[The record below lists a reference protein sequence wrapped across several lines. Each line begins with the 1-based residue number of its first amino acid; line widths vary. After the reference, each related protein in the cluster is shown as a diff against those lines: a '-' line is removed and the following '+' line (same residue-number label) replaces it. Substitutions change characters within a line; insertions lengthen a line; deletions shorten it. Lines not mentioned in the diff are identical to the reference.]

1 LDKFNFFCIS
11 VSPNLFPVSP
21 EKGGF
26 PFMIKHVI
34 FDFDGTIVDS
44 ISLSIELFNEL
55 ADKYKF
61 NKIVYNQLDYLRS
74 LSFIERC
81 RAVKVP
87 LYKIPMLGIEITRNY
102 RKIIGELRIFEGV
115 YEVIHWLKEQGLEL
129 SIISSNS
136 NENVKA
142 FLKENNIDV
151 FDGIYCSRNLFG
163 KEKII
168 NRFIKKHNLEKDEV
182 IYIGD
187 EYRDIMACKINDVKV
202 IAVSWGY
209 DPPDML
215 IKAGPDF
222 IVDSPPEI
230 IQFLSSRA
238 S

>member
-1 LDKFNFFCIS
+1 
-11 VSPNLFPVSP
+11 
-21 EKGGF
+21 
-26 PFMIKHVI
+26 MIKHVI

-136 NENVKA
+136 NENVKH
-142 FLKENNIDV
+142 FLKKTILMYLMGSIAAGTYSAKKKLLTGLLKNI
-151 FDGIYCSRNLFG
+151 I
-163 KEKII
+163 
-168 NRFIKKHNLEKDEV
+168 
-182 IYIGD
+182 
-187 EYRDIMACKINDVKV
+187 
-202 IAVSWGY
+202 
-209 DPPDML
+209 
-215 IKAGPDF
+215 
-222 IVDSPPEI
+222 
-230 IQFLSSRA
+230 
-238 S
+238 

>member
-1 LDKFNFFCIS
+1 
-11 VSPNLFPVSP
+11 
-21 EKGGF
+21 
-26 PFMIKHVI
+26 MIKHVI

-44 ISLSIELFNEL
+44 INLSIELFNEL

-87 LYKIPMLGIEITRNY
+87 LYKIPALGIEITRNY
-102 RKIIGELRIFEGV
+102 RKIIGKLRIFEGV
-115 YEVIHWLKEQGLEL
+115 DDVIHWLKEQGLEL

-136 NENVKA
+136 NENVRA
-142 FLKENNIDV
+142 FLKKNNIYV
-151 FDGIYCSRNLFG
+151 FDGIYCNRNLFG

-168 NRFIKKHNLEKDEV
+168 DRFIKKHNLKRDEV

-187 EYRDIMACKINDVKV
+187 EYRDVIACKINEIKV

-209 DPPDML
+209 DPPEL
-215 IKAGPDF
+215 LVKAGPDF
-222 IVDSPPEI
+222 IVDRPPEI
-230 IQFLSSRA
+230 IQFLSARA
-238 S
+238 G